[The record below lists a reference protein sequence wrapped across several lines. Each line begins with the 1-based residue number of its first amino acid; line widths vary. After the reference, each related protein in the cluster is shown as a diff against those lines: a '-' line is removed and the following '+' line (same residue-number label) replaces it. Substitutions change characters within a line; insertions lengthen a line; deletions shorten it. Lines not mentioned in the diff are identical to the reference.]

1 MSGTEQLTT
10 ILGGITMLL
19 WGARMVRTGV
29 LRGFGAVL
37 QKGLGACSD
46 NRFHAMV
53 AGTFIGSMLQS
64 STATAL
70 LAGPYVARGVLTTA
84 AGLAIMLG
92 ADIGSAIAASVFSS
106 GVAHAWPLLALAGY
120 ILHLVYDGR
129 NVQLKNIGRVLLGLG
144 ILFLGL
150 RLLATTATAM
160 AVSKIVPE
168 IISATASAP
177 VLAVLTGAALTLMA
191 YSSIAIVLLAV
202 TLAATGGVTADQL
215 YPLVL
220 GINLGAALPALS
232 AMAGQSAASR
242 RIPLGNLIFRAIAVF
257 ATLPLVGWI
266 AGALDSVP
274 LNDGLKLLIF
284 HLAFNG
290 VLGAAGLGFTGA
302 MAGLLIRILPENA
315 DVNGAEGP
323 RYLDD
328 GLLATPSAAL
338 GAASRETLRMGEV
351 VEDMLVKTMQVFEKD
366 DPSMRAAV
374 TAADDEVDEL
384 NEAVK
389 LYLTRLLRDELSAHD
404 SAQAIEII
412 TYTTNLEHVGDI
424 IDKNLMELAE
434 KKRRQRLK
442 FSASGLSE
450 LRDMHA
456 RVVDT
461 LHLSLNVFASGQ
473 ADSARMLIA
482 RKDELRSLELE
493 GTQKHIQRL
502 SSGQSESILTSGI
515 HLDVLRDF
523 KRINSHLTSVAY
535 PVLESA
541 GELRATRLKKK
552 AQKRILSKHAN
563 ADGNL

>member
-1 MSGTEQLTT
+1 MSGTEQLAT
-10 ILGGITMLL
+10 ILGGVTMLL
-19 WGARMVRTGV
+19 WGARMVRTGI
-29 LRGFGAVL
+29 LRGYGAAL
-37 QKGLGACSD
+37 QAGLGACTS
-46 NRFHAMV
+46 NRLYAVF

-92 ADIGSAIAASVFSS
+92 ADLGSAIAASVFSS
-106 GVAHAWPLLALAGY
+106 GVARAWPVLALSGY
-120 ILHLVYDGR
+120 ILHLAYDGR
-129 NVQLKNIGRVLLGLG
+129 NVQVKSIGRVLLGLG

-150 RLLATTATAM
+150 SLLGSTAAGL
-160 AVSKIVPE
+160 ASSKIVPD
-168 IISATASAP
+168 IISATASEP
-177 VLAVLTGAALTLMA
+177 VLAVLTGAALTLLA

-202 TLAATGGVTADQL
+202 TLAGSAGVGVEQL
-215 YPLVL
+215 YTLIL

-232 AMAGQSAASR
+232 AMSGQSPASR
-242 RIPLGNLIFRAIAVF
+242 RIPLGNLIFRTVAVL
-257 ATLPLVGWI
+257 ATLPFIGWI
-266 AGALDSVP
+266 AQGIGGFA
-274 LNDGLKLLIF
+274 LNDGLKLLVF
-284 HLAFNG
+284 HLGFNA
-290 VLGAAGLGFTGA
+290 VLCVVGIGFTGA
-302 MAGLLIRILPENA
+302 LASLLAKLLPDA
-315 DVNGAEGP
+315 AKANGDFGP

-351 VEDMLVKTMQVFEKD
+351 IEEMLVKTMQVFEKD
-366 DPSMRAAV
+366 DPSMRAEVA
-374 TAADDEVDEL
+374 AADDRVDEL
-384 NEAVK
+384 NEAIK
-389 LYLTRLLRDELSAHD
+389 LYLTRLLRDELSDQD

-434 KKRRQRLK
+434 KKRRQHLK
-442 FSASGLSE
+442 FSPNGLNE
-450 LRDMHA
+450 LRNMHA

-461 LHLSLNVFASGQ
+461 LHLSLNVFTSGQ

-535 PVLESA
+535 PVLETA

-552 AQKRILSKHAN
+552 AQRQMLANHAN
-563 ADGNL
+563 ADSNL